1 MTDSKLSFFKQLMT
15 KLEWNK
21 KKNVNRVYNR
31 DKLKSVQTVNRPVFD
46 MSKYEKDR
54 EGRNLTVWVT

>member
-1 MTDSKLSFFKQLMT
+1 MT

-54 EGRNLTVWVT
+54 EGRNLTVWVTWEEWSIRWSTD